1 MVQSFGATHFV
12 DRKSPAVVQELVLLG
27 PFKTV
32 LAAADSA
39 PDQLVLGSVLA
50 AQGGGSFL
58 STMGL
63 RQGVTLPPGVRG
75 LFAQYVDDYLDPKNE
90 GFTRWVW
97 WEYLENALQ
106 SGRLRLLPV
115 RVLGGLSHV
124 QAAWDLLKEGRVS
137 GQRLSRQFKKYPTYL
152 TLLKVP

>member
-12 DRKSPAVVQELVLLG
+12 DRHSPAVSQELVALG
-27 PFKTV
+27 PFKAV

-63 RQGVTLPPGVRG
+63 RQGVTLPPGVSG
-75 LFAQYVDDYLDPKNE
+75 QFAQFIDDYLDSKNE
-90 GFTRWVW
+90 EFTKWVW
-97 WEYLENALQ
+97 WNYLENALQ
-106 SGRLRLLPV
+106 SRKLQLLPV

-124 QAAWDLLKEGRVS
+124 QAAWDLLKRGSVS
-137 GQRLSRQFKKYPTYL
+137 GQRLVITPDL
-152 TLLKVP
+152 E